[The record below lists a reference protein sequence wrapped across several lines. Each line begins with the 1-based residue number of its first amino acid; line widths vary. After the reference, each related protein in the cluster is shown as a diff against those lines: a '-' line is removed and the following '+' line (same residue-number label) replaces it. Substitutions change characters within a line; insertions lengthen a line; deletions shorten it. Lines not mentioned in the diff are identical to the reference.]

1 MDLHLTNFQERLRSL
16 HRLIYDID
24 GERGRNEQCIESILR
39 AEKAAESPPANEDSS
54 SSSQQ
59 VIIKIYLWMVNEKFL
74 FYPIAFYVVYTGLHY
89 TVLIAFSFYGKI
101 LFHGYNVNSGV

>member
-1 MDLHLTNFQERLRSL
+1 MDLHRSVNRLVSTTFQERLRSL

-59 VIIKIYLWMVNEKFL
+59 VLYRVTYGW
-74 FYPIAFYVVYTGLHY
+74 PINMPT
-89 TVLIAFSFYGKI
+89 T
-101 LFHGYNVNSGV
+101 

>member
-1 MDLHLTNFQERLRSL
+1 MYLGIYRPVKNQFKFIFQERLRSL

-59 VIIKIYLWMVNEKFL
+59 VLMKSYLWIDKKIIFILLECFL
-74 FYPIAFYVVYTGLHY
+74 IINVLCDGLECCFGHEN
-89 TVLIAFSFYGKI
+89 I
-101 LFHGYNVNSGV
+101 